1 MAKKNEPE
9 VTQQKVQ
16 TRYDKKMAARKAREE
31 RDRRDE
37 KIFKI
42 VTSVIGIA
50 IVLAIVI
57 GFGSSIV
64 KKQTALHGTYIQVG
78 DENISKLEFDYYYH
92 SVLNTYL
99 STYGSIASY
108 LGFDTSKDPA
118 DQVYDQDKN
127 LTWKDMF
134 EEMAVQQIVSTY
146 AMKADAQAN
155 GFTYDSSEEYDSQIE
170 QFKSAADSAAETLSV
185 YYRETFGDYATE
197 KNIKPFLEDA
207 LFTNAYYQELLAKN
221 APSEDEIKAAYEADP
236 ASYDEV
242 DYRSFVFKADLA
254 DDATEDDIA
263 AAMDDLKEKAD
274 AFAED
279 RKAGE
284 DFNTLC
290 IENAAEDD
298 KANYEDTESDYS
310 LKEGQRRSYVSSV
323 IQDFLFDDTRAEGD
337 IEVIEDTDNHQY
349 YVVEFI
355 KRYYD
360 AETVDSEISDSL
372 ASDATAAYLSSLTE
386 KFEVSDPKGYLN
398 YLTAADSSDADN
410 ADSTEDTSETSVEA
424 DGTEDPSEASDA
436 TDSAEDTTEE

>member
-9 VTQQKVQ
+9 VTEQKVQ
-16 TRYDKKMAARKAREE
+16 TRYDKKMAARKAKEE

-37 KIFKI
+37 KIFKT
-42 VTSVIGIA
+42 VTAVIGIA

-78 DENISKLEFDYYYH
+78 EENISKLEFDYYYH
-92 SVLNTYL
+92 SVVNSYL

-108 LGFDTSKDPA
+108 MGLDTSKDPA
-118 DQVYDQDKN
+118 EQIYDQDKN
-127 LTWKDMF
+127 LTWKDLF

-155 GFTYDSSEEYDSQIE
+155 GFTYDSTEEYESQIE
-170 QFKSAADSAAETLSV
+170 QFRSAADSAAETLSV

-207 LFTNAYYQELLAKN
+207 LLTNAYYQELLAKN
-221 APSEDEIKAAYEADP
+221 APSEEEIKTTYEADP
-236 ASYDEV
+236 ASYDDV

-263 AAMDDLKEKAD
+263 AAMDDLKAKAE
-274 AFAED
+274 AFLTE
-279 RKAGE
+279 RKAGG
-284 DFNTLC
+284 DFNALC
-290 IENAAEDD
+290 AENASEDD

-310 LKEGQRRSYVSSV
+310 LKEGQRKSYAPSV

-360 AETVDSEISDSL
+360 AETVDSEISDSM

-386 KFEVSDPKGYLN
+386 KFEVSDQKGHLN
-398 YLTAADSSDADN
+398 YLTATDSSSDSTAADGS
-410 ADSTEDTSETSVEA
+410 DSTDETSDTGTAESDEMDDTEDT
-424 DGTEDPSEASDA
+424 
-436 TDSAEDTTEE
+436 AEE